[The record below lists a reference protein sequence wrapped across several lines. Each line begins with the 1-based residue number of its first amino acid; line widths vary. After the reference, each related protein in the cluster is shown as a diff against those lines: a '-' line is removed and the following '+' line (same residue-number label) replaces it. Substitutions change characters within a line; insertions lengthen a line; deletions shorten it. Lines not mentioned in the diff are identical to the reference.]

1 MLVAGLVGFLMVFEY
16 FFKSDT
22 LNAWGIEAQNWGVI
36 IAAFALG
43 LAAVGLV
50 KTHTGRIIERRGE
63 WYNSVLLLIALAV
76 AVISGLISRQSSTF
90 KFIFENMITP
100 LGAAF
105 YSMIAFYLLSAAY
118 RAFRADHSRPPHCW
132 LQGA

>member
-63 WYNSVLLLIALAV
+63 WYNSVLLLIACL
-76 AVISGLISRQSSTF
+76 LYTSR
-90 KFIFENMITP
+90 
-100 LGAAF
+100 
-105 YSMIAFYLLSAAY
+105 
-118 RAFRADHSRPPHCW
+118 CV
-132 LQGA
+132 